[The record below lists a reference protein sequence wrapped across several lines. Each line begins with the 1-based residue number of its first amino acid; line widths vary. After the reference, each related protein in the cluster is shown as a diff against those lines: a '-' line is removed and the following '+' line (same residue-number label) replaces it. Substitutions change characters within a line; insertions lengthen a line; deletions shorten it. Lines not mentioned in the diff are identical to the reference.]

1 MRCNQVS
8 IGIERFGEYVPKNY
22 PGNVQRI
29 SVYVDDFTSIY
40 AALSK
45 AYALAIN
52 ELAEYDHIGARTN
65 VRTNEYAGVNY
76 KKMHGTIPKERRAYE
91 EDVNFEYEDTHYE
104 LCKDYI
110 WLYEHST
117 EIIDAIKNSRNP
129 GEMTIELKEKYGL
142 SDYQI
147 KKLSQIRLDML
158 TTEKYEE
165 CKCEL
170 ARIEDARKQRA
181 DGSMGNKIGYKRY
194 VWRKLSEAQLKKE
207 ELEAYMIAAEN
218 AVEIVKLMEENQDF
232 QQFASVMKA
241 RFDFSLNQTRYLRY
255 MPLYIFDKKV
265 LEEKKQELDRV
276 MELIEFYEKECNE
289 SEE

>member
-1 MRCNQVS
+1 MAYSQQRNIFVKQDVKLTEPPDAEPHVRWCERSAAKTASYS
-8 IGIERFGEYVPKNY
+8 I
-22 PGNVQRI
+22 
-29 SVYVDDFTSIY
+29 
-40 AALSK
+40 
-45 AYALAIN
+45 
-52 ELAEYDHIGARTN
+52 
-65 VRTNEYAGVNY
+65 
-76 KKMHGTIPKERRAYE
+76 
-91 EDVNFEYEDTHYE
+91 YEDTHYE

-147 KKLSQIRLDML
+147 KKLFQIRLDML

-165 CKCEL
+165 CKCEM

-181 DGSMGNKIGYKRY
+181 DGSMGNKIGYKGY

-218 AVEIVKLMEENQDF
+218 AVEIVKLMEEN
-232 QQFASVMKA
+232 
-241 RFDFSLNQTRYLRY
+241 
-255 MPLYIFDKKV
+255 
-265 LEEKKQELDRV
+265 
-276 MELIEFYEKECNE
+276 
-289 SEE
+289 

>member
-1 MRCNQVS
+1 
-8 IGIERFGEYVPKNY
+8 
-22 PGNVQRI
+22 
-29 SVYVDDFTSIY
+29 
-40 AALSK
+40 
-45 AYALAIN
+45 
-52 ELAEYDHIGARTN
+52 
-65 VRTNEYAGVNY
+65 
-76 KKMHGTIPKERRAYE
+76 MHGTIPKERRAYE

-129 GEMTIELKEKYGL
+129 CEMTIELKEKYGL

-165 CKCEL
+165 CKCEM

-232 QQFASVMKA
+232 QQLASAMEK
-241 RFDFSLNQTRYLRY
+241 RFGFTWSQTRYLRY

-276 MELIEFYEKECNE
+276 MDTIEYYKREYKE

>member
-1 MRCNQVS
+1 
-8 IGIERFGEYVPKNY
+8 
-22 PGNVQRI
+22 
-29 SVYVDDFTSIY
+29 
-40 AALSK
+40 
-45 AYALAIN
+45 
-52 ELAEYDHIGARTN
+52 
-65 VRTNEYAGVNY
+65 
-76 KKMHGTIPKERRAYE
+76 
-91 EDVNFEYEDTHYE
+91 
-104 LCKDYI
+104 
-110 WLYEHST
+110 
-117 EIIDAIKNSRNP
+117 
-129 GEMTIELKEKYGL
+129 MTIELKEKYGL

-165 CKCEL
+165 CKCEM

-181 DGSMGNKIGYKRY
+181 DDSMGNKIGYKRY

-218 AVEIVKLMEENQDF
+218 AVEIVKLMEENQNF

-265 LEEKKQELDRV
+265 REEKQQELARV

>member
-165 CKCEL
+165 CKCEM

-181 DGSMGNKIGYKRY
+181 DGSMGNKIGYK
-194 VWRKLSEAQLKKE
+194 V
-207 ELEAYMIAAEN
+207 
-218 AVEIVKLMEENQDF
+218 
-232 QQFASVMKA
+232 

-265 LEEKKQELDRV
+265 REEKKQELARV

>member
-52 ELAEYDHIGARTN
+52 ELAEYDHIGARTD
-65 VRTNEYAGVNY
+65 VYTNEYAGANGT
-76 KKMHGTIPKERRAYE
+76 KMHGTIPKERRVYR
-91 EDVNFEYEDTHYE
+91 EDVNFQYNDTNYE
-104 LCKDYI
+104 LCKDYV

-147 KKLSQIRLDML
+147 RKLSQVRLDML

-165 CKCEL
+165 CQRE
-170 ARIEDARKQRA
+170 IEEFDDIKEQIAN
-181 DGSMGNKIGYKRY
+181 GSMRNETGYKNY
-194 VWRKLSEAQLKKE
+194 VRRQLTKYQE
-207 ELEAYMIAAEN
+207 RRSELEAYITAAEN
-218 AVEIVKLMEENQDF
+218 VAEIAKLMEENEDF
-232 QQFASVMKA
+232 IKLASVMQA
-241 RFDFSLNQTRYLRY
+241 RFGFSLNQTGYLRY
-255 MPLYIFDKKV
+255 MPLYIFDKKGR
-265 LEEKKQELDRV
+265 EEKKQELARV
-276 MELIEFYEKECNE
+276 IDQIEFCERECKE